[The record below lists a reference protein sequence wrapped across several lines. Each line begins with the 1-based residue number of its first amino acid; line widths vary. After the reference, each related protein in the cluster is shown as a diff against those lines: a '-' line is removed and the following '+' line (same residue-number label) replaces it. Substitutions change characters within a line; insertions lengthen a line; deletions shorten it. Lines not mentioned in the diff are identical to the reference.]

1 MSSYLNHET
10 REVTV
15 KDPFRKTFSVMI
27 VVLAC
32 VFALIFAG
40 CEGSDA
46 KKTIADTVN
55 KAMGGDAVR
64 KGEEMKKNLDQAMN
78 QEAKRLLKMDKDAK
92 GDTAGEG
99 KGSQGE
105 KESDK

>member
-1 MSSYLNHET
+1 M
-10 REVTV
+10 
-15 KDPFRKTFSVMI
+15 KDLFRKTFPFMI

-32 VFALIFAG
+32 ICALIFAG

-46 KKTIADTVN
+46 KKAITDTVN
-55 KAMGGDAVR
+55 KAMGGEAVK

-78 QEAKRLLKMDKDAK
+78 EEARRLLKMNKETK
-92 GDTAGEG
+92 GDTADED
-99 KGSQGE
+99 KDSQRE

>member
-1 MSSYLNHET
+1 MMGKYES
-10 REVTV
+10 REVSM
-15 KDPFRKTFSVMI
+15 KDLFGKSFSSMI

-32 VFALIFAG
+32 ICALIFAG

-64 KGEEMKKNLDQAMN
+64 KSEEMKKNLDQAMN
-78 QEAKRLLKMDKDAK
+78 QEAKRLLKMDKETK
-92 GDTAGEG
+92 GDTADEG
-99 KGSQGE
+99 KGSQTE